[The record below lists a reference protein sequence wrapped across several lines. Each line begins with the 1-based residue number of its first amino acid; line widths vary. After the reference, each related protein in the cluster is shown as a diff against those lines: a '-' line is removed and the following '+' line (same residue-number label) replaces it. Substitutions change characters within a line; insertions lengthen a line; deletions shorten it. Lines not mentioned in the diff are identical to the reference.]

1 MSLDADFVYDGT
13 RHDVSHRVVFNYF
26 SELHPDRE
34 DKCVLECQV
43 SLEELLRL
51 HEMLCERLFEEQ
63 MDLELDEFTVSEE
76 AIGPVRK
83 AIKAMREDARLV
95 VWFDGGW

>member
-34 DKCVLECQV
+34 DKYVLECQV
-43 SLEELLRL
+43 SLEQLLRL
-51 HEMLCERLFEEQ
+51 HRMLCERLFQEQ
-63 MDLELDEFTVSEE
+63 MDLEFTVSEE
-76 AIGPVRK
+76 AIQPVRK
-83 AIKAMREDARLV
+83 AIKAMREDTSLV

>member
-34 DKCVLECQV
+34 DRCVLECQV
-43 SLEELLRL
+43 SLEQLLRL
-51 HEMLCERLFEEQ
+51 HRMLCERLHEEL

-76 AIGPVRK
+76 VIQPVRK
-83 AIKAMREDARLV
+83 AIKAMRDNPGLT